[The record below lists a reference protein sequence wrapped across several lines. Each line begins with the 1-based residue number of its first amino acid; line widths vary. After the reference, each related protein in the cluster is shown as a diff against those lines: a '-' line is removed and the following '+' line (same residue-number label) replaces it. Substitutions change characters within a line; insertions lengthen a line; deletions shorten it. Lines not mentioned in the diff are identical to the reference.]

1 MNSVGKNIRLLRVRK
16 GWRQEEFASRMNISL
31 SALSKIETGLT
42 DLTLSRL
49 EQLAAVF
56 GLTPAQLVAYRDASE
71 MKMAGDMEELT
82 RLLEQRDAELLT
94 LQKKVIGLLEEL
106 RRTREAERG

>member
-1 MNSVGKNIRLLRVRK
+1 
-16 GWRQEEFASRMNISL
+16 MNISL